1 LRSILA
7 QLVSEVSLIPEEV
20 QKLYDSYGKT
30 QPPLDVL
37 KLAFKSIIQISGKT
51 FLIIDALDECPA
63 NDGIR
68 EQLCNI
74 LVEICK
80 WSIPDLHILATSR
93 KVAGIEET
101 LAEIGTLTMVP
112 IQNSKVNADIRLY
125 VKSQI
130 AGNSKLRRWAEKIDD
145 IETTLV
151 EKSNGMCVLIFFDQS
166 CNILAYKSQVS
177 LGLLPNR
184 RSDKM

>member
-1 LRSILA
+1 
-7 QLVSEVSLIPEEV
+7 VSPIPEEV

-30 QPPLDVL
+30 QPPSDVL
-37 KLAFKSIIQISGKT
+37 KSAFRSIIKVSGKT

-93 KVAGIEET
+93 KEADIEET
-101 LAEIGTLTMVP
+101 LAKIGTLTVVP
-112 IQNSKVNADIRLY
+112 IQNLEVDADIRLY

-130 AGNSKLRRWAEKIDD
+130 ANDDQLRRRAERIPD

-151 EKSNGMCVLIFFDQS
+151 EKSHGMCVLVFFNQI
-166 CNILAYKSQVS
+166 CNIFAYKIQVS
-177 LGLLPNR
+177 MGLLPN
-184 RSDKM
+184 